1 MHFILEPEISVPM
14 ELKLF
19 EDILNSGLSL
29 RVKATGRSMS
39 PFLRGGEILTIQ
51 KVPSCSL
58 RTGDLIFFKTHD
70 GLPLIHRIVGKRL
83 NSNILIFRTKGD
95 ALLCM
100 DEPVSEHNIIGKV
113 CVIEKKIT
121 GDRIRFINMRS
132 GLWKTVNYTLAV
144 ISLGKSKIYG
154 AVFRNRFYQ

>member
-1 MHFILEPEISVPM
+1 MDFILGPEISAPR

-51 KVPSCSL
+51 KVPSGSL

-70 GLPLIHRIVGKRL
+70 GMPLIHRIVGKRFH
-83 NSNILIFRTKGD
+83 SNIHVFQTKGD
-95 ALLCM
+95 ALLRM
-100 DEPVSEHNIIGKV
+100 DEPVSEHNIFGKV
-113 CVIEKKIT
+113 CGIEKKNT
-121 GDRIRFINMRS
+121 GDGTRFINMRS
-132 GLWKTVNYTLAV
+132 GYWKTVNYTLAL

-154 AVFRNRFYQ
+154 AVSRKRF